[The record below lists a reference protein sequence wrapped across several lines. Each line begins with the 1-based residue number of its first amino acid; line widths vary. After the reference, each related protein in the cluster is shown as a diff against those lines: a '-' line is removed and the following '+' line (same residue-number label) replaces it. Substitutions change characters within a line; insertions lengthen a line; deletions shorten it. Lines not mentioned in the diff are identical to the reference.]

1 MAKKPKKDSIYSK
14 PLKDINKDGNKNF
27 KDTFLGDLIGADGK
41 IGINKGNPGLK
52 ASLKGERREKPAAKT
67 TTKAATKKVIPK
79 STTDKVAALS
89 GASRSVAGKV
99 KTTPVKAKEAVKVA
113 ALSGAARSVANKV
126 SSAKAKKAAQVDDNL
141 SAAEIANMLTKG
153 KVPRAKSGPKRPP
166 NGAPQIR
173 QRPIPYTPPSALQ
186 TARAANKMSG
196 RGGGGMMNSLYMVED
211 QGPLG
216 EINPNIRLNNKG
228 GLQKK
233 GYSKGG
239 KVKK

>member
-14 PLKDINKDGNKNF
+14 PLKDINKDGKKNF

-52 ASLKGERREKPAAKT
+52 ASLKGERREKPAAKSAN
-67 TTKAATKKVIPK
+67 KIPK
-79 STTDKVAALS
+79 STTDKVDALVAPRTNYY
-89 GASRSVAGKV
+89 GANSLEGKV
-99 KTTPVKAKEAVKVA
+99 KTKSKPTSVVTRAGQSTPTQVA
-113 ALSGAARSVANKV
+113 ARKAA
-126 SSAKAKKAAQVDDNL
+126 AKAKKSAQVDNNL

-153 KVPRAKSGPKRPP
+153 KTPSAKSGPKRPP
-166 NGAPQIR
+166 NGALQIR
-173 QRPIPYTPPSALQ
+173 QRPIPYTPPTALQ
-186 TARAANKMSG
+186 TARSANKMSG